1 MQKIFG
7 AIQDLLETK
16 DKVVVAIEG
25 RSASG
30 KTQVAEYIK
39 SKIDCNVFCMD
50 DFCLSDEQRKEK
62 ERGFANVDIPRFRHE
77 VIGGLQKQTPFDY
90 DKFNCKQNVYSKF
103 VVTEQKPLNIVE
115 GTYSCCNELCDC
127 YDLKIFLQVDS
138 VTQKLRLAEREPF
151 ENMEQWLSWEDD
163 YFEKQDPEQTCDI
176 VCTATSLLDNN

>member
-127 YDLKIFLQVDS
+127 YEIGRAHV
-138 VTQKLRLAEREPF
+138 
-151 ENMEQWLSWEDD
+151 
-163 YFEKQDPEQTCDI
+163 
-176 VCTATSLLDNN
+176 

>member
-115 GTYSCCNELCDC
+115 GSYSCCNELCDC

-163 YFEKQDPEQTCDI
+163 YFEKQDPEQICDI
-176 VCTATSLLDNN
+176 VCTATNLLDNN